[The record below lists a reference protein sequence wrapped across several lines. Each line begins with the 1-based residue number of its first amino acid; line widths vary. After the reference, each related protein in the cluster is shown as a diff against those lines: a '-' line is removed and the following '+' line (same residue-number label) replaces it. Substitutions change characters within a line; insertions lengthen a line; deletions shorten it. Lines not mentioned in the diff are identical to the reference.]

1 MYRALVV
8 EDEPSEAQRLSD
20 YLRRYGDAHGEAFH
34 ITYAGFLRLRRMPFC
49 RRPTLMPR

>member
-20 YLRRYGDAHGEAFH
+20 YLRRHGDAHGEAFH
-34 ITYAGFLRLRRMPFC
+34 ITWIKSAMEMLSDKGRYDLIPGH
-49 RRPTLMPR
+49 